1 MENIYVELVDQ
12 LFSKK
17 RILKNFAK
25 FMGKHTCR
33 TLLLSKVCDLRPV
46 TLAQGLL
53 SKFCKVLK
61 NTYFLK
67 HLRAAASLYCQ
78 ANITHMKNLLE
89 GNLLYC
95 KFIWFNMSELQK
107 QKKCFWFLY
116 KFKMPF
122 IMIFK
127 IFNYQL
133 FTRLAWLVLEW

>member
-12 LFSKK
+12 LYSKK
-17 RILKNFAK
+17 RVLKNFAK
-25 FMGKHTCR
+25 FTGKHMCR

-53 SKFCKVLK
+53 SNFCKVLK

-67 HLRAAASLYCQ
+67 HLRTAASLYCQ
-78 ANITHMKNLLE
+78 ANITLRKICLSAI
-89 GNLLYC
+89 YC
-95 KFIWFNMSELQK
+95 IANFIWFNMSELQK

-133 FTRLAWLVLEW
+133 FTRLAWLLLVW